1 MGCWVLDLLEGKTVN
16 LRIMEKEDLPLL
28 ADWLNNP
35 QNIGEFNPLHQRSK
49 MEVEKNFEK
58 RSFEQTEFIIEKK
71 DGTKIGNI
79 LHFTHPMTNVLEI
92 GTFLIPS
99 ERGKGY
105 AVEATHLILDYL
117 FLSKNIVRIQA
128 GTQAENIASQ
138 KALEKCGFTKE
149 GIHRKEMFNRGKWV
163 DICIYSILREEWKE
177 PKILT
182 KTA

>member
-1 MGCWVLDLLEGKTVN
+1 MN
-16 LRIMEKEDLPLL
+16 LRLVEKEDLPLF
-28 ADWLNNP
+28 ADWLNNS
-35 QNIGEFNPLHQRSK
+35 QIIGEFNPIRQVSK
-49 MEVEKNFEK
+49 AEIEKGYEK

-71 DGTKIGNI
+71 DGTKIGYI
-79 LHFTHPMTNVLEI
+79 WHFAHPMTNVLEI
-92 GTFLIPS
+92 GTFLIPD

-105 AVEATHLILDYL
+105 APEATKIIVDYL

-138 KALEKCGFTKE
+138 KSLEKCGFTKE
-149 GIHRKEMFNRGKWV
+149 GTHRKEMFNRGKWV

-182 KTA
+182 RTEGSVWH